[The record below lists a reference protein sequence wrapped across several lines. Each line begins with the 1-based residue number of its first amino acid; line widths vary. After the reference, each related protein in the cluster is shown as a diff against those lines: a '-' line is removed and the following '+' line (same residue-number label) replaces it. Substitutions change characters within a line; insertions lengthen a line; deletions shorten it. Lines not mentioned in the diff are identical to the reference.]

1 MEMFARR
8 LTVEVKEGSSS
19 NMLWLQYLPSCCT
32 PSCRSSADR
41 AGSALTFDSRV
52 TLTSVVAMCH
62 ENGWFGYKK

>member
-1 MEMFARR
+1 MASVSPK
-8 LTVEVKEGSSS
+8 L
-19 NMLWLQYLPSCCT
+19 LY

-62 ENGWFGYKK
+62 ENGWFGYKE